1 MLRGFEALDSRIHR
15 THGRRCVEPP
25 GQDGYNCLLL
35 AAIDQLHPLFATADI
50 GTVELRMLV
59 REFLVEW
66 KTLVL
71 DDDWR
76 QRLSDCC
83 PDELITLRDGPD
95 YHEFLSIADTVGNHV
110 VPLAICGV
118 LSKRA
123 RTRITAQ
130 VLACPL
136 CGKASFM
143 HATLPNAL
151 LLTKP
156 SMRQDEEVAAAAK
169 ETPSRA
175 SQPLIPGGELVYK
188 SSVVAMFDKKESG
201 KKLPIDRLLK
211 MQVAAKRT
219 AEREAKPAS
228 ADTTPSAQPTEAAV
242 DVEGVSTEPDDHL
255 LRIGSDFLMA
265 VVYSGTGKA
274 TRRVAWL
281 GREEK
286 LRHTRWYT
294 IGHICAR
301 APACPPRA
309 QHPPCSCTR
318 AFALLP
324 GPQPA
329 QHASPFVFVFW
340 QGSM

>member
-1 MLRGFEALDSRIHR
+1 MLHGFEALDSRIHR

-76 QRLSDCC
+76 QRPDCC
-83 PDELITLRDGPD
+83 PDELMKLRDAGPD
-95 YHEFLSIADTVGNHV
+95 YDEFLSIADTVGNHV

-123 RTRITAQ
+123 RTRITA
-130 VLACPL
+130 
-136 CGKASFM
+136 
-143 HATLPNAL
+143 
-151 LLTKP
+151 
-156 SMRQDEEVAAAAK
+156 QDEEVAAAAK

-228 ADTTPSAQPTEAAV
+228 ADTTPSAQPTEAA
-242 DVEGVSTEPDDHL
+242 
-255 LRIGSDFLMA
+255 
-265 VVYSGTGKA
+265 
-274 TRRVAWL
+274 RRRG
-281 GREEK
+281 GRQH
-286 LRHTRWYT
+286 R
-294 IGHICAR
+294 AR
-301 APACPPRA
+301 RSPAAHR
-309 QHPPCSCTR
+309 
-318 AFALLP
+318 L
-324 GPQPA
+324 
-329 QHASPFVFVFW
+329 
-340 QGSM
+340 